1 MGNLLCKF
9 RFPHRPLRRLRR
21 SRPLPGDVW
30 PLHPPSRDAV
40 PPPGRDHPAAPSLA
54 LGPGRR
60 LFHRNPRP
68 LPASLYV
75 QPKRRYPIPQASGGT
90 PLGIPPLVNW
100 SHSPKKPVLSARNS
114 MMFGHS
120 RAKRIPPLGR
130 RFTLPRSLS
139 EKVEEA
145 VEPVP
150 SRHLPLLCPF
160 GVEEKV
166 QEDPRKKMED
176 LVETKGQSGGNR
188 VPHHVGDIPLKSSPL
203 ETGGLLTSSQRS
215 PAPLDLRP
223 NPPEDR
229 LRENTQKSLMHCHP
243 VGRAVTSPRGPA
255 GNVPDTDTAA
265 LSDPPPRCPV
275 LQETST
281 KEVSGESHQPV
292 GDTSYLSR
300 KEIQAN
306 EPPGI
311 SSRSS
316 FSPVAASSRPCKR
329 KTSTSHSRPPP
340 PPQWWG
346 QGELPPLPR
355 FPCGAT
361 DKNLD
366 TLKNTKCQRS
376 KTLGDKREIKGD
388 CSDAQSATSLCLL
401 ASETA
406 NSLLL
411 ASHTLQVPIP
421 TDDLGDQSAKPPT
434 ASVPPSLIA
443 NLVQETA
450 QMVSKSSPAVPAG
463 VVPHLSSN
471 LICGIPVKKEGP
483 LQPVTAVT
491 CLISDITTL
500 ANTSTPSLQPPSC
513 IAESPVPLCVHSPPP
528 ILPAPLPNPSTQSP
542 VSVVQPII
550 SKTAASTI
558 AANASTS
565 TSRLT
570 SGPGVIN
577 MDTTPFSKAVFFRS
591 PQEPGMGRPSFP
603 QGRCSLKQRGPAESP
618 VFTSPPGDPK
628 TALLASVA
636 VSRSLS
642 LVDSGVTST
651 PVGKPS
657 ATCNSACNSE
667 AMDTPSPSQASIFCS
682 SPESRDNHFPLN
694 MVLSGSANTPPRGST
709 VVAHDSIHLPE
720 KSSIGQTSVSNHS
733 DPGITSQPSTGH
745 HNGQQPDNSHL
756 LGTPVASTQAMGP
769 TALVAQPPRDN
780 AVKAGLAGS
789 ASITTLTIQPASSDK
804 PGILPIGVS
813 TTTGFGVATRMPS
826 TGDDG
831 SPLADS
837 TSGRRVF
844 SGPAA
849 PVGSGV
855 YIPGPAHSQASGA
868 FHLGAGL
875 NGVPRT
881 ISAPTLGQT
890 TRNRCGDGMAAAVGG
905 TNTVPV
911 FGQNA
916 SSTLNPGTWGP
927 PIQNPGSGAVGQGC
941 TVPTGGDSP
950 VPTTHKCPGGSSR
963 QGKLP
968 SCRGDATVEKRT
980 KSRDQAASP
989 LNLSSR
995 GPAIKTP
1002 GDGVVG
1008 EGRPVP
1014 SHGIS
1019 SIAVSLKGTQTQSG
1033 QRKLVPRDRATRTD
1047 KKRGS
1052 GHVPACL
1059 NLIIRGRSVQNPG
1072 DVVGEGHAVP
1082 AGTSSLVPVSPKG
1095 TQSPPARRKLAPRH
1109 RATGTEMKRGSGHVP
1124 ACLLNLIMRGQAV
1137 HDPGDVVGEGHAVP
1151 TGTSS
1156 RVPVSPKG
1164 TQTPSARRKLAPRHR
1179 ATSTD
1184 SKCGSGHVPASLNL
1198 SVRGRAVQN
1207 PGDGVV
1213 GEGHAVPAGGS
1224 SLVIVGQKCT
1234 RKPCTQELNAS
1245 CGRATTKQKTRVSRG
1260 VRVYPLQSPSHLP
1273 GHTASAAVASGSTS
1287 STLGTTCSSTI
1298 LPHKCGPP
1306 AQHADG
1312 MHGGDNV
1319 IPTNVEPSSSSP
1331 QNDCGRPNANA
1342 ASAIA
1347 DADSI
1352 TSMMAGLYVS
1362 TTKKDT
1368 GSPLTPNTGGA
1379 LGNSSTPATTRYTY
1393 GPSATQ
1399 STSAPHK
1406 HSAGGALGDSTRKC

>member
-9 RFPHRPLRRLRR
+9 RFPPRPRRRLRLLR
-21 SRPLPGDVW
+21 SRPPPGDVW

-75 QPKRRYPIPQASGGT
+75 QPKRRYPIPQAAGT

-100 SHSPKKPVLSARNS
+100 SHSPKKPVLCARNS

-120 RAKRIPPLGR
+120 RAKRIPPLER
-130 RFTLPRSLS
+130 KFTLPRSLS
-139 EKVEEA
+139 EKAEEA

-150 SRHLPLLCPF
+150 TRHLPLLCPF

-176 LVETKGQSGGNR
+176 LAETKGQNGGNR
-188 VPHHVGDIPLKSSPL
+188 VPHHVGDIPLKSSAL

-215 PAPLDLRP
+215 PAPLDLHP

-229 LRENTQKSLMHCHP
+229 LRENTQKSLMHCRP
-243 VGRAVTSPRGPA
+243 EGRAVTSSHGPA
-255 GNVPDTDTAA
+255 RNVVPDTDTAA
-265 LSDPPPRCPV
+265 LSDPPARCPL

-281 KEVSGESHQPV
+281 KEVAGESHQPV
-292 GDTSYLSR
+292 RDTSYLSR

-316 FSPVAASSRPCKR
+316 FSPVSASSRPCKR

-346 QGELPPLPR
+346 HGELPPLPR
-355 FPCGAT
+355 FPCRT
-361 DKNLD
+361 IDKNLD
-366 TLKNTKCQRS
+366 TLKNTKCHRS
-376 KTLGDKREIKGD
+376 KTLEDRREIKGD

-411 ASHTLQVPIP
+411 ASRTLQVPIP
-421 TDDLGDQSAKPPT
+421 TDDLADQSAKPPT
-434 ASVPPSLIA
+434 ASVLPSLTP
-443 NLVQETA
+443 NLGQERA

-463 VVPHLSSN
+463 GVPHLSSS
-471 LICGIPVKKEGP
+471 LICGIPVQKEGP

-500 ANTSTPSLQPPSC
+500 PNTSIPSLQPPSC
-513 IAESPVPLCVHSPPP
+513 NTESPVPLCVHSPPP
-528 ILPAPLPNPSTQSP
+528 ILPAPLPNPSTHSS
-542 VSVVQPII
+542 VSIVQPII

-570 SGPGVIN
+570 SGPGVVD
-577 MDTTPFSKAVFFRS
+577 MDTTPLSKAVIFRS
-591 PQEPGMGRPSFP
+591 PQGSGMGSPSFP
-603 QGRCSLKQRGPAESP
+603 QGRCSLKQRCPAESP

-636 VSRSLS
+636 VSSSLS
-642 LVDSGVTST
+642 LADSGVTST

-667 AMDTPSPSQASIFCS
+667 AMETPSPSQASIFSS

-709 VVAHDSIHLPE
+709 VVAHDSIHLQK
-720 KSSIGQTSVSNHS
+720 KSSNGQTSVSNHS
-733 DPGITSQPSTGH
+733 DPGITSQPTTGH
-745 HNGQQPDNSHL
+745 HNGQQPNNSHL

-769 TALVAQPPRDN
+769 SALVAQPPRDN

-813 TTTGFGVATRMPS
+813 TTTGFGVATGMPS
-826 TGDDG
+826 TGDGG

-837 TSGRRVF
+837 TSGRHVF
-844 SGPAA
+844 SGRAA
-849 PVGSGV
+849 PMGSGV

-890 TRNRCGDGMAAAVGG
+890 TWNRCGDAMAAAVGG

-941 TVPTGGDSP
+941 TVPTGGDST

-963 QGKLP
+963 QRKLA

-1014 SHGIS
+1014 SRGIS
-1019 SIAVSLKGTQTQSG
+1019 SIAGSLKGTQSQSG
-1033 QRKLVPRDRATRTD
+1033 QRKLAPRDRATRTE

-1052 GHVPACL
+1052 GHMPACFL
-1059 NLIIRGRSVQNPG
+1059 NMII
-1072 DVVGEGHAVP
+1072 
-1082 AGTSSLVPVSPKG
+1082 
-1095 TQSPPARRKLAPRH
+1095 
-1109 RATGTEMKRGSGHVP
+1109 
-1124 ACLLNLIMRGQAV
+1124 
-1137 HDPGDVVGEGHAVP
+1137 
-1151 TGTSS
+1151 
-1156 RVPVSPKG
+1156 
-1164 TQTPSARRKLAPRHR
+1164 
-1179 ATSTD
+1179 
-1184 SKCGSGHVPASLNL
+1184 
-1198 SVRGRAVQN
+1198 
-1207 PGDGVV
+1207 
-1213 GEGHAVPAGGS
+1213 GG
-1224 SLVIVGQKCT
+1224 
-1234 RKPCTQELNAS
+1234 
-1245 CGRATTKQKTRVSRG
+1245 
-1260 VRVYPLQSPSHLP
+1260 
-1273 GHTASAAVASGSTS
+1273 
-1287 STLGTTCSSTI
+1287 
-1298 LPHKCGPP
+1298 
-1306 AQHADG
+1306 
-1312 MHGGDNV
+1312 
-1319 IPTNVEPSSSSP
+1319 EPS
-1331 QNDCGRPNANA
+1331 
-1342 ASAIA
+1342 
-1347 DADSI
+1347 
-1352 TSMMAGLYVS
+1352 
-1362 TTKKDT
+1362 K
-1368 GSPLTPNTGGA
+1368 
-1379 LGNSSTPATTRYTY
+1379 
-1393 GPSATQ
+1393 TQ
-1399 STSAPHK
+1399 VM
-1406 HSAGGALGDSTRKC
+1406 